1 MRIKIIKSLE
11 EINTLKGTSIVH
23 ISFRPSRDDILAI
36 HKACP
41 NMKAIQLPPSH
52 FNTLSLSATYYL
64 KIVGIKL
71 IKGNMIRIMDNR
83 NSEYTISDLII
94 TNIRQKIIA
103 GESDHSIIQSFSD
116 YKNPSKELL
125 QFIINEIKETS
136 RTTSKNE

>member
-1 MRIKIIKSLE
+1 
-11 EINTLKGTSIVH
+11 
-23 ISFRPSRDDILAI
+23 
-36 HKACP
+36 
-41 NMKAIQLPPSH
+41 MKAIQLPPSH

-136 RTTSKNE
+136 RTASKNE